1 MRSHFS
7 HEISFIGHRKQFLT
21 LSCILVILSI
31 VGLAVRGL
39 VFGIEFTGGTEIDFY
54 QTGDITIEQMRDAL
68 AATDEGT
75 ATVQTTTT
83 QGEAGFLV
91 RSDTTDP
98 TTANA
103 HAQAAAESL
112 GLTSDN
118 YTVTT
123 IGPDWGADT
132 TRSSL
137 MAFGVAIL
145 LIIAYVSFRYEFKMS
160 ITAVIALIHDLV
172 ITLGVYAWFQI
183 DISPNVI
190 AALLTI
196 MGYSLYDT
204 VVEFNRMNENA
215 KQLRDGVHHTYF
227 EICNFS
233 INEVIVRTI
242 NTTIVTLVPVVCMLA
257 IGGATLKDF
266 ASPSW
271 SARSGH
277 LLQLRR
283 GVLLLAIGRRAS
295 PSGQSSRQSTA
306 APPRPRRPPPTAP
319 KRTSPRKANVPGLLD
334 SRRWDVLDA
343 DPRAEASLARAL
355 GVPPL
360 VARVLVARGFASA
373 EEARAFLTP
382 SLERDWADP
391 LLIPGMAEA
400 ADRVER
406 AVRAGE
412 DIAVFGD
419 FDVDGMSSTCILA
432 LGLRELGCRARAYIP
447 HRFGEGYG
455 LTKAALDRV
464 LADGKPDLL
473 VTVDNGIAAQHEV
486 DWLREQGID
495 VVVTD
500 HHEPADLVPQG
511 VPVTDPKL
519 AAEGPLATLRV
530 RAWRSSSWLRW
541 DSAWGGRMSG
551 APTPTLLPWAPSRT

>member
-1 MRSHFS
+1 
-7 HEISFIGHRKQFLT
+7 
-21 LSCILVILSI
+21 
-31 VGLAVRGL
+31 
-39 VFGIEFTGGTEIDFY
+39 
-54 QTGDITIEQMRDAL
+54 MRDAL
-68 AATDEGT
+68 ESAGEAT
-75 ATVQTTTT
+75 ATVQTTTM

-103 HAQAAAESL
+103 HAQAAADTL

-242 NTTIVTLVPVVCMLA
+242 NTTIVTLVPVICMLA

-266 ASPSW
+266 AFAILVGEVLGTYSSFAVASP
-271 SARSGH
+271 
-277 LLQLRR
+277 
-283 GVLLLAIGRRAS
+283 LLAIWKTREPKWAKLEAKYGSAQKAS
-295 PSGQSSRQSTA
+295 
-306 APPRPRRPPPTAP
+306 
-319 KRTSPRKANVPGLLD
+319 V
-334 SRRWDVLDA
+334 
-343 DPRAEASLARAL
+343 
-355 GVPPL
+355 
-360 VARVLVARGFASA
+360 
-373 EEARAFLTP
+373 TP
-382 SLERDWADP
+382 AT
-391 LLIPGMAEA
+391 GK
-400 ADRVER
+400 
-406 AVRAGE
+406 AGE
-412 DIAVFGD
+412 KN
-419 FDVDGMSSTCILA
+419 
-432 LGLRELGCRARAYIP
+432 EP
-447 HRFGEGYG
+447 KEG
-455 LTKAALDRV
+455 
-464 LADGKPDLL
+464 
-473 VTVDNGIAAQHEV
+473 
-486 DWLREQGID
+486 
-495 VVVTD
+495 
-500 HHEPADLVPQG
+500 
-511 VPVTDPKL
+511 
-519 AAEGPLATLRV
+519 
-530 RAWRSSSWLRW
+530 
-541 DSAWGGRMSG
+541 
-551 APTPTLLPWAPSRT
+551 